1 MGNLAILAKQ
11 AGYEVAG
18 FDKKI
23 YPPMSD
29 QLAASNIEVHD
40 NFDSSHLQPPPDVVV
55 VGNASM
61 PRGNPALEYTL
72 NHGLNY
78 QSGAEWLA
86 DTILR
91 DRHVIAVSGTHGK
104 TSTTAMVSW
113 ILHCAGT
120 DPGFLIGG
128 ASRNFDYSA
137 TLGSAPFFV
146 VEADEY
152 DTSYFDRRSKFRHY
166 RPKTLVIGNLEF
178 DHADIFDSLDEIKYQ
193 FQHLVREIPANGRII
208 VPANDEEIESL
219 LERGCWTPVERF
231 TVKPNSDRTPHSS
244 SNSTYSA
251 VQIAPDGTSFDV
263 VRNGS
268 RVGSVNWSQFGLHNV
283 SNAMSAI
290 LAAEHCGV
298 DPKQST
304 QYLASFHGVKRRM
317 EVIAQSGE
325 TTVYSDFA
333 HHPTAILRTLDAL
346 RQHVGNAHILAVVE
360 PRTHTMSLGTYR
372 DKLKTCCTPADEVIW
387 YRTKTIKWELDELA
401 QDSTIPTRV
410 CSRIEEVVDTI
421 CRPRESPTHV
431 VIMSNG
437 GFDGIFAL
445 VTNSMQRL

>member
-18 FDKKI
+18 FDSKI

-29 QLAASNIEVHD
+29 QLAAASINAHD
-40 NFDSSHLQPPPDVVV
+40 YFEPSHLVPPPDVVV

-72 NHGLNY
+72 NQGLNY

-86 DTILR
+86 HTILR
-91 DRHVIAVSGTHGK
+91 DRHVVAVSGTHGK

-120 DPGFLIGG
+120 NPGFLIGG
-128 ASRNFDYSA
+128 ASRNFGQSA
-137 TLGSAPFFV
+137 ALGSTPFFV

-166 RPKTLVIGNLEF
+166 RPKTLIIGNLEF
-178 DHADIFDSLDEIKYQ
+178 DHADIFGSLDEIKYQ
-193 FQHLVREIPANGRII
+193 FQHLIREIPANGRII
-208 VPANDEEIESL
+208 VPANDEEIDSL
-219 LERGCWTPVERF
+219 LDRGCWTPVERF
-231 TVKPNSDRTPHSS
+231 TLRPHSDGTPHPE
-244 SNSTYSA
+244 STYSA
-251 VQIAPDGTSFDV
+251 VDIASDGTSFDV
-263 VRNGS
+263 ERGGT
-268 RVGSVNWSQFGLHNV
+268 RVGSVKWSQFGLHNV

-298 DPKQST
+298 DPKHST
-304 QYLASFHGVKRRM
+304 QYLADFLGVKRRM
-317 EVIAQSGE
+317 EVIAQAGK

-333 HHPTAILRTLDAL
+333 HHPTAIRETLDAL
-346 RQHVGNAHILAVVE
+346 RRHVGDAHILAVVE
-360 PRTHTMSLGTYR
+360 PRTHTMSLGTFR
-372 DKLKTCCTPADEVIW
+372 DKLKTCIAPADEVIW
-387 YRTKTIKWELDELA
+387 YRTQTIKWELDELA
-401 QDSTIPTRV
+401 QDSTTRTRV
-410 CSRIEEVVDTI
+410 CTRIEEVVDTI
-421 CRPRESPTHV
+421 CKPRDFPTHV

-445 VTNSMQRL
+445 VTDSMQRR